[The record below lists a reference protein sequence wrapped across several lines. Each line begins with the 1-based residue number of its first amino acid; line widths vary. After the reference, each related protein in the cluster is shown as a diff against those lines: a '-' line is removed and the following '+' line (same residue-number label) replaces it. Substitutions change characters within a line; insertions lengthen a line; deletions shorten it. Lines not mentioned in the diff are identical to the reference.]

1 VHQRRAVVAALSW
14 TFIGALSA
22 CNPLQKC
29 LSDSE
34 CPPFQWC
41 DSTVRLC
48 VTYDRHDGGGTA
60 DSGSVLVDGGAPSDG
75 GGLGDGGIAGDGGT
89 LRDGGPAPET
99 PFLDPD
105 RTRLAFGGEFGHGVW
120 VGTKTTETL
129 QLRNLGKQPLSISA
143 VSVEG
148 ADQGLF
154 AARLSPASDG
164 GAVVISA
171 TQRAFVQ
178 VAYAPSDAGSHEA
191 ALKVLSNAAN
201 QPTFTV
207 PLAGKAVSP

>member
-1 VHQRRAVVAALSW
+1 MHQRRAVVAALSW

-48 VTYDRHDGGGTA
+48 VTYDRYDGGGTA
-60 DSGSVLVDGGAPSDG
+60 DSGGALGDGGAP
-75 GGLGDGGIAGDGGT
+75 GDSGIASDGGT
-89 LRDGGPAPET
+89 LRDGGPDPEN

-120 VGTKTTETL
+120 VGTKATETL

-148 ADQGLF
+148 VDQGLF
-154 AARLSPASDG
+154 AARLSPAFDG

-178 VAYAPSDAGSHEA
+178 VTYAPPDAGSHGA

-201 QPTFTV
+201 QPTFMV